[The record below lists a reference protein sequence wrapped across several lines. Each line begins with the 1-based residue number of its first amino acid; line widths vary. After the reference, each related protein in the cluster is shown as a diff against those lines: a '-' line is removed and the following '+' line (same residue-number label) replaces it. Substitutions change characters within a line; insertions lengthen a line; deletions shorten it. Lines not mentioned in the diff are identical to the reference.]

1 MLNGREKL
9 AFLVLS
15 LSVSVLML
23 CFCFLLVIHFVMQLA
38 SVMNNKA
45 RKQQEV
51 LWAGFGM
58 VFFLIFSFAFVV
70 FAIFSGCGM
79 MYIAKS
85 SIKVAPVESE
95 HPSPM
100 V

>member
-1 MLNGREKL
+1 
-9 AFLVLS
+9 
-15 LSVSVLML
+15 
-23 CFCFLLVIHFVMQLA
+23 MQLA

-58 VFFLIFSFAFVV
+58 FFFLIFFFAFVV
-70 FAIFSGCGM
+70 YAIFSGCGM
-79 MYIAKS
+79 MYIANS

-95 HPSPM
+95 HPPPM